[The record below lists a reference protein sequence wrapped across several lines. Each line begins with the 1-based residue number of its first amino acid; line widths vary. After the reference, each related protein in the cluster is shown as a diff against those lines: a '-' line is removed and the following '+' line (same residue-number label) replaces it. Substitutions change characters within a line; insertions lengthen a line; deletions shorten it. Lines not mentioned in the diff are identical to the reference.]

1 MLKHQNGTH
10 RDWENKCEG
19 YIVLKKKKKDFI
31 LPRTQVKLILWF

>member
-19 YIVLKKKKKDFI
+19 SIVLKKKKAFS
-31 LPRTQVKLILWF
+31 LHRTQVKLILWF

>member
-19 YIVLKKKKKDFI
+19 YIVLKKKKKTLVFI
-31 LPRTQVKLILWF
+31 ELK